1 MRHIIML
8 LAVASISACDSKQSA
23 PAPVVKAALT
33 FDGAFTKD
41 PAAMVKHGERIA
53 SVLGCHG
60 CHTPTLQGQRFYEL
74 YASNLTR
81 EMPHYSDAQ
90 FERLMRHG
98 EHPSGRELW
107 GMPSEIFQHLGDA
120 DFAAL
125 TAYLRTLKPAGRPT
139 GKPLPFEADAKQLI
153 AEGKMMPAAQSV
165 VRDRDLEPADPG
177 AQHALGRYVT
187 MVTCAECH
195 GPELKGNPGDTPD
208 LIVAGVYSRAEFEK
222 FMTTGVPS
230 GNRKLK
236 NELMSMVAQSRFSK
250 MTVAERDAV
259 HAYLKARAERPQ

>member
-1 MRHIIML
+1 MRRLIML
-8 LAVASISACDSKQSA
+8 LAVASLSGCDSRQSA
-23 PAPVVKAALT
+23 PTAPMVKAALT
-33 FDGAFTKD
+33 FDGAVTKD
-41 PAAMVKHGERIA
+41 PAALVKHGERIA
-53 SVLGCHG
+53 SVLGCRG

-81 EMPHYSDAQ
+81 EMPNYSDAQ
-90 FERLMRHG
+90 FKRLMHRG
-98 EHPSGRELW
+98 EHPAGRELW

-120 DFAAL
+120 DLAAL
-125 TAYLRTLKPAGRPT
+125 TAFLRTLKPAGPPT
-139 GKPLPFEADAKQLI
+139 GKPLPFEGDAQKLI

-165 VRDRDLEPADPG
+165 VRDRNLAPPDLG
-177 AQHALGRYVT
+177 ARHALGRYIT

-208 LIVAGVYSRAEFEK
+208 LIVASGYSRADFEK

-236 NELMSMVAQSRFSK
+236 NELMSVVAQSRFSK

-259 HAYLKARAERPQ
+259 PCLS